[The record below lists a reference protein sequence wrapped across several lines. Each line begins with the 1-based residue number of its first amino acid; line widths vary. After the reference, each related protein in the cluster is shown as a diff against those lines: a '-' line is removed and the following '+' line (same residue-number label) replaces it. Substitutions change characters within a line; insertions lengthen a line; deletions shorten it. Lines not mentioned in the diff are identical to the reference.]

1 MSAIVIQ
8 RASTPTALTHSVY
21 DYMNEL
27 YKTISRRAFDMFER
41 NGRIHGH
48 DLEDWLIAEAEF
60 LTPVLLELSE
70 TDTELTVRADVPGF
84 TEKDLEIIVEPER
97 LFITGTTEKKS
108 EEKKKEKT
116 LFSEISSNEIF
127 RTIAL
132 PAKIDPEKVNAL
144 LKNGVLEVS
153 MPKANPAKK
162 VTDMAKAA

>member
-1 MSAIVIQ
+1 MSTVAIQ
-8 RASTPTALTHSVY
+8 WASTPTALTHSLY

-27 YKTISRRAFDMFER
+27 YNKIAQGAFKMFEGH
-41 NGRIHGH
+41 GRTHGQ
-48 DLEDWLIAEAEF
+48 DLEDWLKAEAEF

-70 TDTELTVRADVPGF
+70 TDTELIVRAEVPGF
-84 TEKDLEIIVEPER
+84 TEKELEIVVEPER

-108 EEKKKEKT
+108 EEKKKKT

-132 PAKIDPEKVNAL
+132 PAEIDPEKVSAV

-153 MPKANPAKK
+153 MHKANPAKK
-162 VTDMAKAA
+162 VTVMAKAA